1 MTPMKAIRAK
11 CLDCC
16 CGQYKEVE
24 LCPCSDCPLY
34 PFRFGKNPNIK
45 LTDEQ
50 RAVRAANLK
59 KNASQ
64 QGEKL
69 QGASSEGNDTL
80 QSGTAAK
87 PRPDTG
93 EEAHT

>member
-34 PFRFGKNPNIK
+34 PFRFGKNPNIR

-50 RAVRAANLK
+50 RASKAANLK
-59 KNASQ
+59 KTLSLL
-64 QGEKL
+64 GEKN
-69 QGASSEGNDTL
+69 GVGVAEGNYTP
-80 QSGTAAK
+80 QPPGGGK
-87 PRPDTG
+87 
-93 EEAHT
+93 EARNEVS